1 MVLRNFG
8 ICCIWIGI
16 LDFDWVV
23 CGCFFLGISGNLLV
37 CLVVWWNW
45 NFRILMNVYFV
56 NLVVVDF
63 MVIVVCLFFILFYDV
78 LEFWFLGIVGCKIV
92 IYL

>member
-1 MVLRNFG
+1 MEFVVFG
-8 ICCIWIGI
+8 LEYWILIG
-16 LDFDWVV
+16 LFVV
-23 CGCFFLGISGNLLV
+23 VFLLGISGNLLV

>member
-1 MVLRNFG
+1 MEFVVFELEY
-8 ICCIWIGI
+8 WILIG
-16 LDFDWVV
+16 LFVV
-23 CGCFFLGISGNLLV
+23 VFLLGISGNLLV

>member
-1 MVLRNFG
+1 MEFVVFG
-8 ICCIWIGI
+8 LEYWILIG
-16 LDFDWVV
+16 LFVV
-23 CGCFFLGISGNLLV
+23 VFLLGISGNMLV

>member
-1 MVLRNFG
+1 MEFVVFRLEY
-8 ICCIWIGI
+8 WILIG
-16 LDFDWVV
+16 LFVV
-23 CGCFFLGISGNLLV
+23 VFLLGISGNLLV

>member
-1 MVLRNFG
+1 MEFVVFG
-8 ICCIWIGI
+8 LEYWILIG
-16 LDFDWVV
+16 LFVV
-23 CGCFFLGISGNLLV
+23 VFLLGISGNLLV

-63 MVIVVCLFFILFYDV
+63 MVIVVCLFFVLFYDV